1 MANSDKNI
9 SSAVIKRLPRYFR
22 YLGALKAKNITRI
35 SSKELSEQM
44 MVTAS
49 QIRQD
54 LNNFGGFGQ
63 QGYGY
68 NVDNLYTEIGK
79 ILGLDKRN
87 DMIIVGAG
95 NLGQAL
101 ANYQSFNEDYGYKV
115 MALFDV
121 NPKLIGISVRG
132 VKVLDTDELEN
143 FIKTHGIKIAALT
156 IPKDQ
161 APAIAKKMAE
171 WGIKGFW
178 NFAPIDLHLPDNVTV
193 AGKKMIAGIGTD
205 LVEIYRIEEM
215 ILRGRH
221 LSRIFTT
228 TELAYAKDN
237 ATTLAG
243 NFAVKEAVSKVFGT
257 GFFGVEPYEI
267 EVLRNES
274 GAPYVKLYGNAKE
287 IAKDKQVSRIHVSIT
302 NTREFAQAFAIGECV

>member
-1 MANSDKNI
+1 MANSGKNI

-22 YLGALKAKNITRI
+22 YLGALKARNITRI

-63 QGYGY
+63 Q
-68 NVDNLYTEIGK
+68 GK

-193 AGKKMIAGIGTD
+193 ENVHLAESLMT
-205 LVEIYRIEEM
+205 LTYNVHNREEQ
-215 ILRGRH
+215 
-221 LSRIFTT
+221 
-228 TELAYAKDN
+228 EQ
-237 ATTLAG
+237 
-243 NFAVKEAVSKVFGT
+243 E
-257 GFFGVEPYEI
+257 
-267 EVLRNES
+267 
-274 GAPYVKLYGNAKE
+274 
-287 IAKDKQVSRIHVSIT
+287 Q
-302 NTREFAQAFAIGECV
+302 

>member
-1 MANSDKNI
+1 
-9 SSAVIKRLPRYFR
+9 
-22 YLGALKAKNITRI
+22 
-35 SSKELSEQM
+35 
-44 MVTAS
+44 
-49 QIRQD
+49 
-54 LNNFGGFGQ
+54 
-63 QGYGY
+63 
-68 NVDNLYTEIGK
+68 
-79 ILGLDKRN
+79 
-87 DMIIVGAG
+87 MIIVGAG

-193 AGKKMIAGIGTD
+193 ENVHLAESLMTLTYNVHNREEKNRERIAGKKMIAGIGTD

-228 TELAYAKDN
+228 TELAYAKRQNN

-243 NFAVKEAVSKVFGT
+243 NFVVKKPFPKYLEPA
-257 GFFGVEPYEI
+257 FFGVEPYEI

-274 GAPYVKLYGNAKE
+274 GAPYVKLYGKAKE

-302 NTREFAQAFAIGECV
+302 NTREFCTSFLR

>member
-115 MALFDV
+115 MA
-121 NPKLIGISVRG
+121 
-132 VKVLDTDELEN
+132 
-143 FIKTHGIKIAALT
+143 
-156 IPKDQ
+156 
-161 APAIAKKMAE
+161 
-171 WGIKGFW
+171 
-178 NFAPIDLHLPDNVTV
+178 PIDLHLPDNVTV
-193 AGKKMIAGIGTD
+193 ENVHLAESLMT
-205 LVEIYRIEEM
+205 LTYNVHNREE
-215 ILRGRH
+215 
-221 LSRIFTT
+221 S
-228 TELAYAKDN
+228 E
-237 ATTLAG
+237 
-243 NFAVKEAVSKVFGT
+243 
-257 GFFGVEPYEI
+257 
-267 EVLRNES
+267 NE
-274 GAPYVKLYGNAKE
+274 
-287 IAKDKQVSRIHVSIT
+287 
-302 NTREFAQAFAIGECV
+302 

>member
-1 MANSDKNI
+1 MSMQEVREQNI
-9 SSAVIKRLPRYFR
+9 ALVTQTALACFVENGIEKTTIRDIAQHAGLTERSVYRYFAGKDELVIAAA
-22 YLGALKAKNITRI
+22 YLYWDRA
-35 SSKELSEQM
+35 KELAAQLKF
-44 MVTAS
+44 TAS

-54 LNNFGGFGQ
+54 LNCFGGFGQ

-193 AGKKMIAGIGTD
+193 ENVHLAESLMT
-205 LVEIYRIEEM
+205 LTYNVHNREE
-215 ILRGRH
+215 
-221 LSRIFTT
+221 S
-228 TELAYAKDN
+228 E
-237 ATTLAG
+237 
-243 NFAVKEAVSKVFGT
+243 
-257 GFFGVEPYEI
+257 
-267 EVLRNES
+267 NE
-274 GAPYVKLYGNAKE
+274 
-287 IAKDKQVSRIHVSIT
+287 
-302 NTREFAQAFAIGECV
+302 

>member
-1 MANSDKNI
+1 MANSGKNI

-22 YLGALKAKNITRI
+22 YLGALKARNITRI

-143 FIKTHGIKIAALT
+143 FIKTHGIK
-156 IPKDQ
+156 
-161 APAIAKKMAE
+161 MAE

-193 AGKKMIAGIGTD
+193 ENVHLAESLMT
-205 LVEIYRIEEM
+205 LTYNVHNREEQ
-215 ILRGRH
+215 
-221 LSRIFTT
+221 
-228 TELAYAKDN
+228 EQ
-237 ATTLAG
+237 
-243 NFAVKEAVSKVFGT
+243 E
-257 GFFGVEPYEI
+257 
-267 EVLRNES
+267 
-274 GAPYVKLYGNAKE
+274 
-287 IAKDKQVSRIHVSIT
+287 Q
-302 NTREFAQAFAIGECV
+302 

>member
-1 MANSDKNI
+1 
-9 SSAVIKRLPRYFR
+9 
-22 YLGALKAKNITRI
+22 
-35 SSKELSEQM
+35 

-95 NLGQAL
+95 NLGH
-101 ANYQSFNEDYGYKV
+101 
-115 MALFDV
+115 
-121 NPKLIGISVRG
+121 
-132 VKVLDTDELEN
+132 ELEN

-193 AGKKMIAGIGTD
+193 ENVHLAESLMT
-205 LVEIYRIEEM
+205 LTYNVHNREEQ
-215 ILRGRH
+215 
-221 LSRIFTT
+221 
-228 TELAYAKDN
+228 EQ
-237 ATTLAG
+237 
-243 NFAVKEAVSKVFGT
+243 E
-257 GFFGVEPYEI
+257 
-267 EVLRNES
+267 
-274 GAPYVKLYGNAKE
+274 
-287 IAKDKQVSRIHVSIT
+287 Q
-302 NTREFAQAFAIGECV
+302 

>member
-178 NFAPIDLHLPDNVTV
+178 NFAPIDIHLPDNVTV
-193 AGKKMIAGIGTD
+193 ENVHLAESLMT
-205 LVEIYRIEEM
+205 LTYNVHNREE
-215 ILRGRH
+215 
-221 LSRIFTT
+221 S
-228 TELAYAKDN
+228 E
-237 ATTLAG
+237 
-243 NFAVKEAVSKVFGT
+243 
-257 GFFGVEPYEI
+257 
-267 EVLRNES
+267 NE
-274 GAPYVKLYGNAKE
+274 
-287 IAKDKQVSRIHVSIT
+287 
-302 NTREFAQAFAIGECV
+302 

>member
-1 MANSDKNI
+1 MANSGKNI

-22 YLGALKAKNITRI
+22 YLGALKARNITRI

-143 FIKTHGIKIAALT
+143 FIKT
-156 IPKDQ
+156 
-161 APAIAKKMAE
+161 PAIAKKMAE

-193 AGKKMIAGIGTD
+193 ENVHLAESLMT
-205 LVEIYRIEEM
+205 LTYNVHNREEQ
-215 ILRGRH
+215 
-221 LSRIFTT
+221 
-228 TELAYAKDN
+228 EQ
-237 ATTLAG
+237 
-243 NFAVKEAVSKVFGT
+243 E
-257 GFFGVEPYEI
+257 
-267 EVLRNES
+267 
-274 GAPYVKLYGNAKE
+274 
-287 IAKDKQVSRIHVSIT
+287 Q
-302 NTREFAQAFAIGECV
+302 